1 MSRRRPPMQAGE
13 RITVPNGTEVVL
25 PKDWV
30 DLTVADLTALGLG
43 PDQPAGATVSGFI
56 PAAELGLR
64 WRLRFWLTG
73 LVRRARRRPLHR
85 EHGRR

>member
-1 MSRRRPPMQAGE
+1 MSRRRPPMRAGQ
-13 RITVPNGTEVVL
+13 RVTAPNGTEVVL

-56 PAAELGLR
+56 PAAEMPLR
-64 WRLRFWLTG
+64 WRLRLRLTG
-73 LVRRARRRPLHR
+73 LILRARWRTLHR
-85 EHGRR
+85 KHGRR